1 MNSKSLRARIG
12 YRLLAVFVSVAV
24 IISMMPAAGLSG
36 TDVYGAEG
44 GLKIE
49 TPELAVTGTDV
60 IGGKTYTADNIDLEK
75 SYTRGELKKLEGGKE
90 ILYSSINTFDT
101 KKYYKATG
109 VYIKSLLKGTAFD
122 AGKDTLTVL
131 ASDGYSCSFNPQAKY
146 SNGSKD
152 TTGLNEARYFYPG
165 LAEGS
170 SDGAVKVETMI
181 AWDSVKVRKLPKRQT
196 ERTSKKL

>member
-1 MNSKSLRARIG
+1 MNCKSLRVQIG

-49 TPELAVTGTDV
+49 SPELAVTGTDV

-90 ILYSSINTFDT
+90 ILYSSINTFDNPIPRN
-101 KKYYKATG
+101 KA
-109 VYIKSLLKGTAFD
+109 LLK
-122 AGKDTLTVL
+122 KLVKL
-131 ASDGYSCSFNPQAKY
+131 KY
-146 SNGSKD
+146 S
-152 TTGLNEARYFYPG
+152 LFFFMIV
-165 LAEGS
+165 S
-170 SDGAVKVETMI
+170 S
-181 AWDSVKVRKLPKRQT
+181 
-196 ERTSKKL
+196 

>member
-75 SYTRGELKKLEGGKE
+75 SYTRGELKNLREERKYSTHQL
-90 ILYSSINTFDT
+90 ILSIQ
-101 KKYYKATG
+101 
-109 VYIKSLLKGTAFD
+109 KSLT
-122 AGKDTLTVL
+122 
-131 ASDGYSCSFNPQAKY
+131 
-146 SNGSKD
+146 
-152 TTGLNEARYFYPG
+152 
-165 LAEGS
+165 
-170 SDGAVKVETMI
+170 
-181 AWDSVKVRKLPKRQT
+181 KLQ
-196 ERTSKKL
+196 EYI

>member
-60 IGGKTYTADNIDLEK
+60 IGGKTYTADNIDQRIQGIPPEPCLSHLLHTRSSSCSNTEK
-75 SYTRGELKKLEGGKE
+75 S
-90 ILYSSINTFDT
+90 
-101 KKYYKATG
+101 
-109 VYIKSLLKGTAFD
+109 
-122 AGKDTLTVL
+122 
-131 ASDGYSCSFNPQAKY
+131 SCSRSVRSLRYKY
-146 SNGSKD
+146 PIRAS
-152 TTGLNEARYFYPG
+152 RPV
-165 LAEGS
+165 
-170 SDGAVKVETMI
+170 AV
-181 AWDSVKVRKLPKRQT
+181 
-196 ERTSKKL
+196 

>member
-109 VYIKSLLKGTAFD
+109 VYIKSL
-122 AGKDTLTVL
+122 
-131 ASDGYSCSFNPQAKY
+131 
-146 SNGSKD
+146 
-152 TTGLNEARYFYPG
+152 
-165 LAEGS
+165 
-170 SDGAVKVETMI
+170 
-181 AWDSVKVRKLPKRQT
+181 
-196 ERTSKKL
+196 